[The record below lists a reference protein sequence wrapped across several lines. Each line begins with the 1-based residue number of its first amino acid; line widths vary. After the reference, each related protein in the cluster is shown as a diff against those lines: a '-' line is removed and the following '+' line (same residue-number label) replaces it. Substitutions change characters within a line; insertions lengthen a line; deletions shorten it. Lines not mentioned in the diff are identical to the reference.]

1 MAYRKAE
8 LLLRRSF
15 DALFSHTEKMAF
27 TETTEDLVRFVVSL
41 GVRDLKEH
49 LDKEVKAK
57 YLLTSSINE
66 LLICMTDLFERDL
79 LDNLRVKEFSL
90 LYDESSYQAHQS
102 QMSVMVGI
110 P

>member
-1 MAYRKAE
+1 
-8 LLLRRSF
+8 
-15 DALFSHTEKMAF
+15 
-27 TETTEDLVRFVVSL
+27 
-41 GVRDLKEH
+41 
-49 LDKEVKAK
+49 
-57 YLLTSSINE
+57 
-66 LLICMTDLFERDL
+66 MTDLFERDL